1 MVCSKADKIQT
12 IGRHKVRQGKAKH
25 PWCNSESPRVSCPYS
40 ASDRAPNHHASGR
53 ERATAPPLQ
62 AQAQAQERGLD
73 WTAAVVVTFPPRPPS
88 PRLLLWLLLQSVF
101 PSPRLRLQAITHF
114 AKSSSPFSQSR
125 LAFFLSLLF
134 LELAYKLNPPLRIAR
149 TVHPPALPPDEPIAR
164 LSN

>member
-53 ERATAPPLQ
+53 ERATAPP
-62 AQAQAQERGLD
+62 QAQAQERGLD

-101 PSPRLRLQAITHF
+101 PFPETPSSNHNPFCKILLSVF
-114 AKSSSPFSQSR
+114 AKQTC
-125 LAFFLSLLF
+125 LFLSLLF

>member
-73 WTAAVVVTFPPRPPS
+73 WTAAVVRHFPAAAAFASPFALAFAPICFPFPETPS
-88 PRLLLWLLLQSVF
+88 SSHNPFCKILLSVF
-101 PSPRLRLQAITHF
+101 
-114 AKSSSPFSQSR
+114 AKQTC
-125 LAFFLSLLF
+125 LF
-134 LELAYKLNPPLRIAR
+134 LVIA
-149 TVHPPALPPDEPIAR
+149 V
-164 LSN
+164 S